1 MKKRHWLGWGLV
13 STLWIGVVGLA
24 ALAPDAD
31 AGKQVYQRRCKM
43 CHGIDGK
50 GSAAVARMM
59 KVEIPAL
66 DSDAVQE
73 QTDEELAKVIT
84 KGKGKMVAVKGIS
97 EQDVANV
104 IAYLRTLAKKP

>member
-1 MKKRHWLGWGLV
+1 MKRWLSWSLI
-13 STLWIGVVGLA
+13 SILWIGVIGMA
-24 ALAPDAD
+24 ALVPDAD

-43 CHGIDGK
+43 CHGTDGK

-66 DSDAVQE
+66 DSEAVQR

-97 EQDVANV
+97 HQDVANV
-104 IAYLRTLAKKP
+104 IAYLRTLAKKR